1 MEEKRDEILLK
12 DNILVKTKYDLTTI
26 ENKLFTMILF
36 KLQKEGNLLKCKM
49 THSQIKQI
57 VKNKN
62 ENTIRGISDI
72 LDKLSD
78 KRIHIQEIKDNKI
91 NSVWHKYRLI
101 NGYSYDDE
109 YNTFEIESSEKI
121 YSLVC
126 KKFKGGGYTPVN
138 LAVFLS
144 LKNPY
149 AQRLY
154 DLLRLWSGTKN
165 KISYSVNDLKM
176 YLMLEEAYAEYGN
189 FKRRV
194 INPAIKELNSSG
206 YFEIKVEE
214 VKSGRKVETI
224 NFIVKDL
231 DKRVY
236 FDKKV
241 NQNVIEIDKNNFKE
255 IESES
260 QKKSD
265 EFYVPNKKLF
275 TAKTLENFKSD
286 FENYDFKDSTYKK
299 LLQEAILVTLE
310 KDDEEKIKVK
320 SYNYFKQTLENKI
333 KNNKTN
339 GVRKQKTRFHN
350 INQTFEKYTSDE
362 LEKILLENQKDKFK
376 AI

>member
-1 MEEKRDEILLK
+1 MEPKRDEILLK

-206 YFEIKVEE
+206 YFEIQVEE
-214 VKSGRKVETI
+214 VKSGRKVEKI

-236 FDKKV
+236 FEKKE
-241 NQNVIEIDKNNFKE
+241 NQNIIEIDKNNFKE

-260 QKKSD
+260 RKKSD
-265 EFYVPNKKLF
+265 EFYIPNKKLF

>member
-91 NSVWHKYRLI
+91 NSVWYKYRLI

-275 TAKTLENFKSD
+275 TSKTLENFKFD

-339 GVRKQKTRFHN
+339 GVKKQKTRFHN

>member
-91 NSVWHKYRLI
+91 NSVWYKYRLI

-275 TAKTLENFKSD
+275 TSKTLENFKSD

>member
-91 NSVWHKYRLI
+91 NSVWYKYRLI

>member
-1 MEEKRDEILLK
+1 MEPKRDEILLK

-165 KISYSVNDLKM
+165 KISYSVKDLKM

-206 YFEIKVEE
+206 YFEIQVEE
-214 VKSGRKVETI
+214 VKSGRKVEKI

-236 FDKKV
+236 FEKKE
-241 NQNVIEIDKNNFKE
+241 NQNIIEIDKNNFKE

-260 QKKSD
+260 RKKSD
-265 EFYVPNKKLF
+265 EFYIPNKKLF